1 MKSTLTTASKSRK
14 GMGGPKTA
22 EGKAKAAKNSIKHG
36 LTAKLPINPT
46 EQELIQAFENQLLG
60 HYQTSSPLIQMQ
72 IGRMAQ
78 CRAKLAMLAMREE
91 ALQKLMLEDFNSNP
105 DLVFERMAN
114 VSERAKMAAKQYL
127 QYDDFVLPCG
137 LKREQV
143 NLLAQEQAQFYGEIH
158 SATDI
163 ELHLPHLNQFLAHFT
178 PKGLVANPDPLL
190 KLKAIHERSAQFL
203 KSLSRDTQELEDELS
218 LYLYK
223 SLSTNMKNVG
233 NSDEEDADPGDS
245 GDREMDKNDE
255 FWAGD
260 AVTAQTQGKKK
271 IQQSQDPQK
280 EPTTLATL
288 EEQLSATK
296 KSLEERKCIKNQLA
310 IFSELEQFCQIVQST
325 VNQFYVMR
333 DLLLQAKSLPVLE
346 SENTLRYQIA
356 IERRLSQL
364 TGEFMVMLKMETH

>member
-1 MKSTLTTASKSRK
+1 MKSTLTTTSKSRK

-72 IGRMAQ
+72 IGRIAQ

-91 ALQKLMLEDFNSNP
+91 ALQKLMQEDFNSNP
-105 DLVFERMAN
+105 DLVFDRMAH
-114 VSERAKMAAKQYL
+114 VSERAKIAAKQYL
-127 QYDDFVLPCG
+127 EFDDFVLPCG

-143 NLLAQEQAQFYGEIH
+143 SLLAQEQAQFYGEIH
-158 SATDI
+158 SDADI

-178 PKGLVANPDPLL
+178 PKGLGANPDLLL
-190 KLKAIHERSAQFL
+190 KLKAIHERSAEFL
-203 KSLSRDTQELEDELS
+203 KSLSRDTQELGDELS
-218 LYLYK
+218 LYLHK
-223 SLSTNMKNVG
+223 SITTSKGNVG
-233 NSDEEDADPGDS
+233 NDEEEDGDPRDS
-245 GDREMDKNDE
+245 GDHEMDKDDE
-255 FWAGD
+255 FWQGD
-260 AVTAQTQGKKK
+260 VVKALAQGKKK
-271 IQQSQDPQK
+271 GQQSQDPQK

-296 KSLEERKCIKNQLA
+296 KSLEELKCIKKQLA
-310 IFSELEQFCQIVQST
+310 IFSELEKFCQTVKST

-333 DLLLQAKSLPVLE
+333 NLLLQAKSLPVLD
-346 SENTLRYQIA
+346 SENTMRYQIA
-356 IERRLSQL
+356 IDRRLSQL
-364 TGEFMVMLKMETH
+364 TGELMVMLKMEAH